1 MATRTAVITS
11 HIAISHLPGQQKEQR
26 DARTGGKD
34 TPPVAFI
41 SGNGKADH
49 RNVQRV
55 VSQFVPAFV
64 CQNTVSHRCL
74 TSHSTPFPRRRQQG
88 GGCVQGSGPA
98 LHTPSILAAGPQR
111 PVGFPPLARMF
122 LPVGKTECKKNLP
135 YDKIYEKAGKRRK
148 KKAPRKRGG
157 RRFGHVAAATALG

>member
-64 CQNTVSHRCL
+64 CQNTVSHSCL
-74 TSHSTPFPRRRQQG
+74 TSHSSAFPRRRQQG

-98 LHTPSILAAGPQR
+98 LRTPSILAAGPRR
-111 PVGFPPLARMF
+111 PVGFPRWQRQNAQSLCLCQILLAQNLCLSF
-122 LPVGKTECKKNLP
+122 KKN
-135 YDKIYEKAGKRRK
+135 
-148 KKAPRKRGG
+148 G
-157 RRFGHVAAATALG
+157 RILCGHKVKNLLG

>member
-64 CQNTVSHRCL
+64 CQNTVSHSCL
-74 TSHSTPFPRRRQQG
+74 TSHPSPFPRRRQQG
-88 GGCVQGSGPA
+88 GGCVQGSGPGVS
-98 LHTPSILAAGPQR
+98 PSILAAGPQR
-111 PVGFPPLARMF
+111 PVGFPPLAR
-122 LPVGKTECKKNLP
+122 VEC
-135 YDKIYEKAGKRRK
+135 
-148 KKAPRKRGG
+148 
-157 RRFGHVAAATALG
+157 